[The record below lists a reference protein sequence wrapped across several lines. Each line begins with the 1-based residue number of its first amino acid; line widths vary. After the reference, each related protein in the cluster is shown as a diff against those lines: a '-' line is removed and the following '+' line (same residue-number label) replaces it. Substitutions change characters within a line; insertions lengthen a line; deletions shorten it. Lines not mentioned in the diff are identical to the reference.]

1 MMVQMKMILIF
12 NKYRTM
18 IIKVGELILSDSV
31 TSANRLI
38 SILKTGFSS

>member
-1 MMVQMKMILIF
+1 MMVQMKMILMF

-18 IIKVGELILSDSV
+18 IIKEGELILSDSV
-31 TSANRLI
+31 RSASRLI